1 MKALLTKR
9 LFRSLW
15 RSKIRLVAVVL
26 IIMVGVMSGIAF
38 GHYAHMTTNMYS
50 DIYEDSEDGVNLADI
65 WVENPRATWDLQ
77 ESENLCEE
85 ISLQWTNSELPMV
98 ECEPRLVL
106 GGLLIATEEDGSE
119 RLVPGVWHGIDEG
132 YIDRVWMPDDSC
144 CKGRLA
150 ESPDEIVLD
159 AHVVEG
165 LGVDLGDTVTIGAGQ
180 GTLNFTIVGFGHHP
194 MHLYFAAPGSII
206 PAESGTFATGYLTSS
221 GLEALANVSAGSANI
236 LLIDVLG
243 TPEYD
248 LQSTDE
254 KEGELLS
261 AILDSVTITVT
272 QIDQSA
278 IIYDRSGVESVE
290 FLRSDAEGAM
300 KTYPVITAML
310 VLVAGITIFLSLQRL
325 IQSQAREIAI
335 LRTLGIPRSAIM
347 PSYVLAPMGI
357 GLFGTIL
364 GIIFGIFLGSPAM
377 ELVYEAIIG
386 IPVIGDNYSLM
397 QVFEISIITML
408 LVMFSGI
415 RPAWQ
420 AANLDPL
427 KVLRGQAEVKL
438 SSKTIQQFTSKLPT
452 TIGLTIRSST
462 RKPIR
467 LAFTF
472 FAVGLSMLILGSML
486 FMMNSMEAVFIG
498 NADESSNWDQQAIV
512 FPEMEVEIVEWA
524 EENSIDYEL
533 LLTLTAN
540 PEGDSRQLTA
550 MGLDVFSTSGN
561 QAMQT
566 LSLVEGD
573 LPNQGSEPPEVL
585 VDEGIQHFL
594 GWDVGEVQA
603 IRFGSQI
610 VELKITG
617 ITEGEISRTV
627 YFNRADLA
635 SEVNLEA
642 TSVFLTYPEEF
653 NRTNELGDIS
663 IGIID
668 KQQTIDAMESLME
681 QQQGFFIAIQFLGI
695 IVAIVVLFNTLI
707 INLAERDLELATL
720 RVLGA
725 PISRIG
731 SMMLGEHFAIGL
743 IGGVL
748 GAIFSIIG
756 TQWMVGSLVQWS
768 FYFKVDAD
776 PLISSY
782 LVGIVL
788 FISVALTPVGMWRVH
803 RMDLVEKVKEFSN

>member
-788 FISVALTPVGMWRVH
+788 FISIALTPVGMWRVH
-803 RMDLVEKVKEFSN
+803 RMNLVEKVKEFSN

>member
-248 LQSTDE
+248 LQSTYE

-635 SEVNLEA
+635 SEVDLEA

>member
-119 RLVPGVWHGIDEG
+119 RLGPGVWHGTDEG

-635 SEVNLEA
+635 SEVDLEA